1 MIKSRSAGF
10 YGWWVALTAA
20 LGLFLGSVPIMVFSF
35 SVFLKPITQSFH
47 SGRGAVSFAFT
58 LHNFVVGIS
67 VPFAGWLIDRFGA
80 RRVILPSMVMVG
92 LVLVLSKF
100 CTGNIWLLYAFYAAV
115 GFFGCGCGPLP
126 YSRVVSHWFNR
137 YRGLALGVMML
148 GLGLGAF
155 IMPSLVQYLMA
166 RVGWQFTYGVVGAG
180 ALLVSLPVVATFL
193 KDDPEEM
200 GLLPD
205 GVLSAPGAVQPEDEA
220 TNRDMS
226 WYEAWHTGTFWLLMS
241 SFMLVA
247 ASVHACFTQMAAIL
261 ADRGST
267 AQIGALAS
275 SLLGSG
281 VLIGRTG
288 SGYLL
293 DRFFGPHVAALIFA
307 AAAAGMG
314 LLRVGSSPELAFAAA
329 FLIGLALGAE
339 GDIIPYLTSRY
350 FGLRSFGRIGGFTFA
365 GFTLAGGLGAYVMGV
380 AFDAKGSY
388 VLPLV
393 FCCLAALI
401 GAALMMCVGP
411 YRYGVE
417 PGPEQSIL
425 ELPAQV

>member
-1 MIKSRSAGF
+1 
-10 YGWWVALTAA
+10 
-20 LGLFLGSVPIMVFSF
+20 
-35 SVFLKPITQSFH
+35 
-47 SGRGAVSFAFT
+47 
-58 LHNFVVGIS
+58 
-67 VPFAGWLIDRFGA
+67 
-80 RRVILPSMVMVG
+80 
-92 LVLVLSKF
+92 
-100 CTGNIWLLYAFYAAV
+100 
-115 GFFGCGCGPLP
+115 
-126 YSRVVSHWFNR
+126 
-137 YRGLALGVMML
+137 
-148 GLGLGAF
+148 
-155 IMPSLVQYLMA
+155 
-166 RVGWQFTYGVVGAG
+166 
-180 ALLVSLPVVATFL
+180 
-193 KDDPEEM
+193 M

-205 GVLSAPGAVQPEDEA
+205 GVLSAPGAVHGAVQPEDEA

-241 SFMLVA
+241 SFILVA

-365 GFTLAGGLGAYVMGV
+365 GFALATAGL
-380 AFDAKGSY
+380 
-388 VLPLV
+388 VLFPR
-393 FCCLAALI
+393 LAVLSQ
-401 GAALMMCVGP
+401 M
-411 YRYGVE
+411 
-417 PGPEQSIL
+417 L
-425 ELPAQV
+425 EKVRLLQ